1 MSDVF
6 GSAILD
12 YLDNK
17 HSQDIITY
25 SSLGEKDLIAVSYLF
40 RTYDEMPI
48 LEQRALQLCTGKVL
62 DIGCGAGSHS
72 LYLQSQGYDVVGL
85 DLSAGA
91 IKACQLRGLEQT
103 IKSSILSYSGTKFD
117 TLLLLMNG
125 IGIVGKLKTLPNYLN
140 HFKSL
145 LNPNGQIVLD
155 SSDIIYMFQ
164 ENDDGS
170 YWVDGQQDYY
180 GEVEFRMT
188 YKKLEGRVFPWLYV
202 DYNTLSK
209 ISENNGFACEL
220 VSNGEHY
227 DYLAR
232 LTLKP

>member
-1 MSDVF
+1 MADIF
-6 GSAILD
+6 GIALLD
-12 YLDNK
+12 YLNNK
-17 HSQDIITY
+17 QTEVIHTY
-25 SSLGEKDLIAVSYLF
+25 SSLDEKDSIAVSYLF
-40 RTYDEMPI
+40 RSYDEMPI
-48 LEQRALQLCTGKVL
+48 LEQRALQQCAGKVL

-91 IKACQLRGLEQT
+91 IEACQLRGLEQT
-103 IKSSILSYSGTKFD
+103 VKSSILSYSGTKFD

-125 IGIVGKLKTLPNYLN
+125 IGIVGKLKTLPDYLD

-170 YWVDGQQDYY
+170 YWVDGHQDYY

-188 YKKLEGRVFPWLYV
+188 YKKLESRVFPWLYV
-202 DYNTLSK
+202 DYSTLSK